1 MMDNARYRTPII
13 LAATIGLMIV
23 IYSNTLIWLFT
34 AWWSDPYYSHGVL
47 VPLISG
53 YLIWTK
59 RALLSELPKEP
70 SGLGIPVIVAGLL
83 IHGVGLFRTIW
94 FASAISIVIVLAGII
109 LFIYGTDVMKSL
121 LFPVSFLIFMA
132 PIPFAPVIGA
142 ALQAPSAGLAATLVS
157 ALGIPATVT
166 GAEIRLTECAFD
178 VGAPCSG
185 LRSIISLLTLAA
197 LYAYL
202 LEGSIVMK
210 ATVFLS
216 ALPIAIAAN
225 VLRITT
231 ILLVAN
237 AYGSDVAMRFF
248 HDFSSL
254 LLFSISLIGLLI
266 VGRCFGSLRFKRIF

>member
-1 MMDNARYRTPII
+1 MESARYKTPAI
-13 LAATIGLMIV
+13 LAATVGLILV
-23 IYSNTLIWLFT
+23 IYSKTLIWLFT

-53 YLIWTK
+53 YLIWSK
-59 RALLSELPKEP
+59 RAELAELPKEP

-83 IHGVGLFRTIW
+83 IHGVGIFRTIR

-109 LFIYGTDVMKSL
+109 LFIYGNDVMKSL

-210 ATVFLS
+210 AAVFLS

-225 VLRITT
+225 VLRITS

-266 VGRCFGSLRFKRIF
+266 IGRCFGSLRFKRIF

>member
-1 MMDNARYRTPII
+1 MEGGRYKTPAI
-13 LAATIGLMIV
+13 LAATIGLILV
-23 IYSNTLIWLFT
+23 IYSKTLIWLVT
-34 AWWSDPYYSHGVL
+34 AWWSDPYYSHGIL

-59 RALLSELPKEP
+59 RAELSELQKEP

-83 IHGVGLFRTIW
+83 IHGVGLFQTIR
-94 FASAISIVIVLAGII
+94 FASAISIVIVLTGII
-109 LFIYGTDVMKSL
+109 LFIYGNEVMKSL
-121 LFPVSFLIFMA
+121 LFPVAFLVFMA
-132 PIPFAPVIGA
+132 PIPFSPVIGA
-142 ALQAPSAGLAATLVS
+142 ALQAPSAGLAATLIS

-178 VGAPCSG
+178 VGAP
-185 LRSIISLLTLAA
+185 RSIISLLTLAA

-210 ATVFLS
+210 AAVFLS
-216 ALPIAIAAN
+216 ALPIAVAAN

-266 VGRCFGSLRFKRIF
+266 VGRCFGSLRFKRIS

>member
-1 MMDNARYRTPII
+1 MEGARYKTSVI

-34 AWWSDPYYSHGVL
+34 AWWNDPYYSHGVL

-59 RALLSELPKEP
+59 RALLSELQKEP
-70 SGLGIPVIVAGLL
+70 SGLGMPVIVTGLL
-83 IHGVGLFRTIW
+83 IHGVGLFRTIR

-121 LFPVSFLIFMA
+121 LFPVSFLVFMA
-132 PIPFAPVIGA
+132 PIPFSPVIGA
-142 ALQAPSAGLAATLVS
+142 ALQTPSAGLAATLVS

-166 GAEIRLTECAFD
+166 GAEICLTECAFE

-202 LEGSIVMK
+202 LEGSIFMK
-210 ATVFLS
+210 AAVFLS
-216 ALPIAIAAN
+216 ALPIAVAAN
-225 VLRITT
+225 VLRITA

-237 AYGSDVAMRFF
+237 AYGSDAAMRFF

-254 LLFSISLIGLLI
+254 LLFVISLIGLLI
-266 VGRCFGSLRFKRIF
+266 VGRCFGSLRFKRIS

>member
-1 MMDNARYRTPII
+1 MEGGKYKTPAI
-13 LAATIGLMIV
+13 LAATIGLILV
-23 IYSNTLIWLFT
+23 IYSNTLIWLVT
-34 AWWSDPYYSHGVL
+34 AWWSDPYYSHGIL

-59 RALLSELPKEP
+59 RAELSELQKEP
-70 SGLGIPVIVAGLL
+70 SSLGIPVIVAGLL
-83 IHGVGLFRTIW
+83 IHGVGLFQTIR

-109 LFIYGTDVMKSL
+109 LFIYGNEVMKSL
-121 LFPVSFLIFMA
+121 LFPVAFLVFMA
-132 PIPFAPVIGA
+132 PIPFSPVIGA

-166 GAEIRLTECAFD
+166 GAEIRLTECAFE

-202 LEGSIVMK
+202 LEGSIFMK
-210 ATVFLS
+210 AAVFLS
-216 ALPIAIAAN
+216 ALPIAVAAN

>member
-1 MMDNARYRTPII
+1 MMGNVRYRTPAI
-13 LAATIGLMIV
+13 LVATIGLMIV

-53 YLIWTK
+53 YLIWSK

-83 IHGVGLFRTIW
+83 IHGVGLFRTIR

-109 LFIYGTDVMKSL
+109 LFIYGTEVMKSL

-132 PIPFAPVIGA
+132 PIPFTPVIGA

-157 ALGIPATVT
+157 TLGIPATVT
-166 GAEIRLTECAFD
+166 GAEIHLTECAFD

-202 LEGSIVMK
+202 LEGSIFMK
-210 ATVFLS
+210 AAVFLS
-216 ALPIAIAAN
+216 ALPIAVAAN

>member
-1 MMDNARYRTPII
+1 MMDNARYRTPVI
-13 LAATIGLMIV
+13 LAITIGLILI
-23 IYSNTLIWLFT
+23 IYSNALIWLFT

-53 YLIWTK
+53 YLIWSK
-59 RALLSELPKEP
+59 RALLSELPKES

-83 IHGVGLFRTIW
+83 IHGVGLFRTIR

-109 LFIYGTDVMKSL
+109 LFIYGTEVMKSL

-210 ATVFLS
+210 AVVFVS

-225 VLRITT
+225 VLRITS

-237 AYGSDVAMRFF
+237 AYGSDAAMRFF

>member
-1 MMDNARYRTPII
+1 MEGARYRTPVI
-13 LAATIGLMIV
+13 LAATIGLIVV
-23 IYSNTLIWLFT
+23 IYFNTLIWLFT

-59 RALLSELPKEP
+59 RAELSELPKES

-83 IHGVGLFRTIW
+83 IHGVGLFRTIR
-94 FASAISIVIVLAGII
+94 FASAISIVIVLTGII
-109 LFIYGTDVMKSL
+109 LFIYGNDVMKSL
-121 LFPVSFLIFMA
+121 LFPVSFLIFMV
-132 PIPFAPVIGA
+132 PIPFSPVIGA
-142 ALQAPSAGLAATLVS
+142 ALQAPSAGVATTLVS

-166 GAEIRLTECAFD
+166 GAEIRLTECAFE

-185 LRSIISLLTLAA
+185 LRSIISLLMLAA
-197 LYAYL
+197 LCVYL
-202 LEGSIVMK
+202 LEGSVVMK
-210 ATVFLS
+210 ATVFVS

-225 VLRITT
+225 VLRISS

-237 AYGSDVAMRFF
+237 AYGSDAAMTFF

-254 LLFSISLIGLLI
+254 LFFIISLIGLLI
-266 VGRCFGSLRFKRIF
+266 IGRCFGSLRFKRIF

>member
-1 MMDNARYRTPII
+1 MEGARYKTPAI
-13 LAATIGLMIV
+13 LAATIGLILV
-23 IYSNTLIWLFT
+23 IYSKTLIWLVT
-34 AWWSDPYYSHGVL
+34 AWWSDPYYSHGIL

-59 RALLSELPKEP
+59 RAELSELQKEP
-70 SGLGIPVIVAGLL
+70 SSLGIPVIVAGLL
-83 IHGVGLFRTIW
+83 IHGVGLFQTIR

-109 LFIYGTDVMKSL
+109 LFIYGNEVMKSL
-121 LFPVSFLIFMA
+121 LFPVAFLVFMA
-132 PIPFAPVIGA
+132 PMPFSPVIGA
-142 ALQAPSAGLAATLVS
+142 ALQAPSAGLAATLIS

-166 GAEIRLTECAFD
+166 GAEIRLTECAFE

-210 ATVFLS
+210 AAVFLS
-216 ALPIAIAAN
+216 ALPIAVAAN

-266 VGRCFGSLRFKRIF
+266 VGRCFGSLRFKRMS

>member
-1 MMDNARYRTPII
+1 MMGNVRYRTPVI

-53 YLIWTK
+53 YLVWSK

-202 LEGSIVMK
+202 LEGSIFMK

>member
-1 MMDNARYRTPII
+1 MEGSRYRTLAI
-13 LAATIGLMIV
+13 LAATIGLIVV

-53 YLIWTK
+53 YLIWSK

-83 IHGVGLFRTIW
+83 IHGVGLFRTIR
-94 FASAISIVIVLAGII
+94 FASAISIVIVIAGII
-109 LFIYGTDVMKSL
+109 LFIYGTGVMKSL
-121 LFPVSFLIFMA
+121 LFPVSFLVFMA
-132 PIPFAPVIGA
+132 PIPFTPVIGA

-157 ALGIPATVT
+157 ALGIPATVA
-166 GAEIRLTECAFD
+166 GAEIHLTECAFD

-202 LEGSIVMK
+202 LEGSIFMK
-210 ATVFLS
+210 AAVFVS

-225 VLRITT
+225 VLRITS

-237 AYGSDVAMRFF
+237 VYGGDAAMRFF

-266 VGRCFGSLRFKRIF
+266 VGRCFGSLRFKRIS